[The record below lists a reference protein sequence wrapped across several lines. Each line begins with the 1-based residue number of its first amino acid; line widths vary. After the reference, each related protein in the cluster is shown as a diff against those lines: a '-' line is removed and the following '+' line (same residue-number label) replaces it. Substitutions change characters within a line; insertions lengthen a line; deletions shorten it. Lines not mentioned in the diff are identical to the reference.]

1 MKKKDLI
8 FIAIIVGVVGVFIF
22 LSAIARKA
30 PVFTDRPEH
39 AGMTSKTQRENCLA
53 CHAPD
58 SAVAPMSARH
68 PKKGKPNDRD
78 PDKWVCFKCHKEEKP
93 VTALLISDLAEGKL
107 QWLSQRLK

>member
-30 PVFTDRPEH
+30 PAFTDRSEH
-39 AGMTSKTQRENCLA
+39 AGLTAKTQRDTCLV

-58 SAVAPMSARH
+58 ASIAPMPARH
-68 PKKGKPNDRD
+68 PKKGKPNERD
-78 PDKWVCFKCHKEEKP
+78 TDKWVCFKCHKEEKP
-93 VTALLISDLAEGKL
+93 MTALIVSGVSEGRVS
-107 QWLSQRLK
+107 WL

>member
-8 FIAIIVGVVGVFIF
+8 FIAIIVVVVGIFIF

-30 PVFTDRPEH
+30 PVFTARLEH
-39 AGMTSKTQRENCLA
+39 AGLSAKTQRDTCLV

-58 SAVAPMSARH
+58 AAVAPMTARH

-93 VTALLISDLAEGKL
+93 LTAAILGGIAEVNL
-107 QWLSQRLK
+107 QWPSQLPK

>member
-8 FIAIIVGVVGVFIF
+8 FIAIIVGVVGIFIF
-22 LSAIARKA
+22 LSAIGRK
-30 PVFTDRPEH
+30 PPLFTDRQEH
-39 AGMTSKTQRENCLA
+39 AGLNAKTQRDTCLV

-58 SAVAPMSARH
+58 ATVAPMTARH

-93 VTALLISDLAEGKL
+93 LTAAILGGIAEVNL
-107 QWLSQRLK
+107 QWPSQLPK